1 MMSIPAPKFATWLLT
16 QLGCGHA
23 NEAITGDL
31 LERFRRHPRTRVWYW
46 RQVLLAIV
54 GSAFQEIRTQKLR
67 TFGAMIL
74 AFAGLA
80 FTELLLAKAV
90 GPITSWLPPTLWNA
104 PTFEMLFEVAFIW
117 TAAGLEGFVAGWVLA
132 RMHGGRRAT
141 VLCFAVLL
149 NGAAVALSFPVHDS
163 EGLIAPG
170 GALLSLPVYL
180 IGGLILNCAVW
191 IGSRT
196 RNTSKSP
203 RIGLVSL

>member
-1 MMSIPAPKFATWLLT
+1 MTSIPAPKFARWLLT
-16 QLGCGHA
+16 RLGCGPA

-31 LERFRRHPRTRVWYW
+31 EEQFRQHPRTRVWYW
-46 RQVLLAIV
+46 RQVLIAIV
-54 GSAFQEIRTQKLR
+54 GSAFQEIRTRKLR

-74 AFAGLA
+74 AFAALA
-80 FTELLLAKAV
+80 FTELFLAKAI

-104 PTFEMLFEVAFIW
+104 PTFEAFFGVAFMW

-132 RMHGGRRAT
+132 RMHGGRRAA

-149 NGAAVALSFPVHDS
+149 NGAAALSFPLHDG

-170 GALLSLPVYL
+170 GALLGLPVYL
-180 IGGLILNCAVW
+180 TSGLILNCAVW

-196 RNTSKSP
+196 RNTSKST
-203 RIGLVSL
+203 RIGLVPL